1 MLTSILDP
9 QQSKED
15 IDVSTS
21 SSAHV
26 ADPEV
31 LPRGPVTRSNV
42 KQFKEI
48 EEHELGDL
56 SLVWLKLRGLY
67 AARFSSTNLTHLQ
80 LAHFSSSKLRSAL
93 LAQFKLNNLEVAET
107 YPTQGRVSYGHVDS
121 MWGILPFLYA
131 CARHVMA
138 SGACAMH
145 TGQHVQRM
153 YIITH
158 AKHVAGCFKA
168 SLHPFWR
175 LEFAYNIPRSVT
187 FEETTFRQVT
197 SYHID
202 VSTTMPAK
210 VADLE
215 VLPLGPISRSRAQK
229 FREVLSLTY
238 TKKLDSFDDVSALDN
253 KLFNVL
259 YTDV

>member
-31 LPRGPVTRSNV
+31 LPRGHVTRS
-42 KQFKEI
+42 KI

-67 AARFSSTNLTHLQ
+67 VARFSSMKLTHLQ

-93 LAQFKLNNLEVAET
+93 IAKFKLNNPEVAET

-153 YIITH
+153 CIITH

-175 LEFAYNIPRSVT
+175 LV
-187 FEETTFRQVT
+187 
-197 SYHID
+197 
-202 VSTTMPAK
+202 
-210 VADLE
+210 
-215 VLPLGPISRSRAQK
+215 
-229 FREVLSLTY
+229 
-238 TKKLDSFDDVSALDN
+238 
-253 KLFNVL
+253 
-259 YTDV
+259 